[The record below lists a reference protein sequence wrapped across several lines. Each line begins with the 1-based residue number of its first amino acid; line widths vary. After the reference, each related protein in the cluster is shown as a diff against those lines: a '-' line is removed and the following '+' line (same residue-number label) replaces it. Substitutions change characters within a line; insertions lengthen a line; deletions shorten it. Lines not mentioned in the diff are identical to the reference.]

1 MDRMIKRRRKNEIL
15 SIFIFKKN
23 VFVCVCVFS
32 YGSSAH
38 IARNKIKIVFQL
50 PGFWRPF
57 VSIMSKSRLEVCRIP
72 HTNIYVYNM
81 YIS

>member
-1 MDRMIKRRRKNEIL
+1 MDRMIKRRKK
-15 SIFIFKKN
+15 FINIKKM
-23 VFVCVCVFS
+23 FLVCVLVFS
-32 YGSSAH
+32 YGSSDH
-38 IARNKIKIVFQL
+38 TARNKIKIVFQL